1 MCDMRNDNTNTSLRN
16 FQLNFSMFLVMLVAI
31 SIVAMA
37 QVAESYHKHSQGHV
51 KIKVWRGPS
60 HGYKKHKHA
69 PFGYHFSIE
78 EKGH

>member
-1 MCDMRNDNTNTSLRN
+1 MLALASL
-16 FQLNFSMFLVMLVAI
+16 LVLE
-31 SIVAMA
+31 
-37 QVAESYHKHSQGHV
+37 QPAEAYSKHKHGHV

-69 PFGYHFSIE
+69 PFGYHFSVE